1 MFPYI
6 YFKKETKKKKSHN
19 LASFTSSP
27 ALYFENKQILQD
39 HFWELEGVEMARTS
53 RIKFVCSSLV
63 QLEKG

>member
-6 YFKKETKKKKSHN
+6 YFKKETKKKSHN

-27 ALYFENKQILQD
+27 ALYFGNEQILQD
-39 HFWELEGVEMARTS
+39 HFWELEGVEVARVS
-53 RIKFVCSSLV
+53 RIKFVCLLLV